1 MAFGL
6 SKDPGRLASGVVLI
20 LCGLGQVGHV
30 VQFSLTATLIV
41 AGILFIMEALR
52 W

>member
-6 SKDPGRLASGVVLI
+6 SRDPGRLASGVVLI

-30 VQFSLTATLIV
+30 VQFNLMMTLII
-41 AGILFIMEALR
+41 AGVLFIMEALR